1 MIQWDTVRHFSQ
13 AEFGAW
19 EKLDSRLIYALDEFR
34 ETIRSPIHIHTAYRE
49 RSDFADSQHPHGRA
63 VDVCAKGLP
72 LLDFWLAAERHPVF
86 TGIGLYPFW
95 SHPGLHLDIRLALV
109 RARWW
114 RDMQGR
120 YLPVT
125 GRSLLEIRGLLLQ
138 APGGAADGD
147 ALA

>member
-1 MIQWDTVRHFSQ
+1 MIEWDRVRNFGPS
-13 AEFGAW
+13 EFGAW
-19 EKLDSRLIYALDEFR
+19 EKLDARLVYALDEFR
-34 ETIRSPIHIHTAYRE
+34 EYVGVPLHVHTAYRE

-63 VDVCAKGLP
+63 VDVCAKGLS
-72 LLDFWLAAERHPVF
+72 LLDFWLAAERHPGF

-114 RDMQGR
+114 RNLSGQ

-125 GRSLLEIRGLLLQ
+125 GRSLLEIAGLLRQ
-138 APGGAADGD
+138 APHEPPEEEA
-147 ALA
+147 